1 MSGPTDRNRLDAE
14 ASPYLQQHADNP
26 VNWQPWDDAALEAA
40 RERDVPI
47 FLSVGYAACHW
58 CHVMEEESFEDDA
71 VAEALNEQFVP
82 IKVDREERP
91 DLDSVYQTA
100 CQMLSGRGGWPL
112 SAWLTPE
119 GEPFYVGTYF
129 PREARQGMPGFLDL
143 LDDVADSW
151 ADPEERAEFE
161 QRAATVTTR
170 VRGELEETG
179 EEPSTAQGADAEP
192 DAALGG
198 GSAEERGPSPIERAA
213 SAALRS
219 ADREHGGW
227 GQGPKFPQPAR
238 IEALFDA
245 GAGDGS
251 GDTADAGA
259 DEGSGE
265 AVDAGASGRSSNGEN
280 GNADADDEGTA
291 SEFHAVANA
300 ALAAMVDGGLYDHV
314 GGGFHRYCTDRDWTV
329 PHFEKMLYDNAELP
343 RSLLAGHQLTGH
355 DRYAAVASETFAFLD
370 RELAH
375 PDGAFAATLDA
386 RSAVPANRTA
396 GDDGEPGDGP
406 GDHEEGEF
414 YVWTPGEVAD
424 ALDDPERAELV
435 CDRYGITDRGN
446 FEGTTVLT
454 IDASIETLADTYDLT
469 SATVRERLDDARET
483 LRRVRE
489 SRPRPRRDDKV
500 IAAWNGLAIRALA
513 AGSIVLEDDE
523 LAERAST
530 ALDAVRTQLWDGEQL
545 ARRYVPG
552 DAGSGDAEESSSADV
567 QGRGYLEDYAF
578 LGRGALA
585 TYEATGDVDALA
597 FALNLGERVVDQF
610 YDESSGT
617 LYSTPAG
624 GEDLIARPQ
633 EPRDQS
639 TPSSLAVGTDLLLA
653 LGAFRTDDRFDEV
666 ARTVLATHASRL
678 EKRPLE
684 HPSLALAAER
694 ARAGSTE
701 VTLAIDGL
709 GASAESSTP
718 NGSLD
723 GAVDLPDA
731 WRSWLADRYLPRRLL
746 APRPATAE
754 GLSAWLDRLDM
765 DEAPPIWAGREA
777 GDDGSQSGDSAGSA
791 EGPTA
796 YVCREFTCS
805 RPLTEPVAADE
816 WLDG

>member
-1 MSGPTDRNRLDAE
+1 MSGPTDRNRLESE

-58 CHVMEEESFEDDA
+58 CHVMEEESFEDPA
-71 VAEALNEQFVP
+71 VAEALNENFVP

-100 CQMLSGRGGWPL
+100 CQMMSGRGGWPL

-129 PREARQGMPGFLDL
+129 PRESRQGMPGFLDL

-170 VRGELEETG
+170 IRGELEETG
-179 EEPSTAQGADAEP
+179 EEPSAAQGAGAEP
-192 DAALGG
+192 DAAVGDG
-198 GSAEERGPSPIERAA
+198 AAAETGPSPVERAA
-213 SAALRS
+213 SAALRN

-245 GAGDGS
+245 GAGDPSGGAADAGTSEGS
-251 GDTADAGA
+251 GDAGA
-259 DEGSGE
+259 GDGSG
-265 AVDAGASGRSSNGEN
+265 DSEN
-280 GNADADDEGTA
+280 GNADDEGTA

-355 DRYAAVASETFAFLD
+355 DRYATVARETFAFLD

-375 PDGAFAATLDA
+375 PDGSISATLDA
-386 RSAVPANRTA
+386 RSAVPTNRTA
-396 GDDGEPGDGP
+396 DGEPGE
-406 GDHEEGEF
+406 HEEGEF
-414 YVWTPGEVAD
+414 YVWTPAEVAD
-424 ALDDPERAELV
+424 ALDDPELSELV

-446 FEGTTVLT
+446 FEGATVLT
-454 IDASIETLADTYDLT
+454 IDTSIETLAETYDLAP
-469 SATVRERLDDARET
+469 ATVRKRLDDARET

-523 LAERAST
+523 LVKRAST

-552 DAGSGDAEESSSADV
+552 DAGGGDAEESSSVDV

-585 TYEATGDVDALA
+585 CYEATGDVDALA
-597 FALNLGERVVDQF
+597 FALDLGERIVGQF
-610 YDESSGT
+610 YDETSET
-617 LYSTPAG
+617 LYTTPAG

-653 LGAFRTDDRFDEV
+653 LDAFRTDDRFDEV
-666 ARTVLATHASRL
+666 ARAVLATHESRL

-709 GASAESSTP
+709 GASGESSTL
-718 NGSLD
+718 NGSPD
-723 GAVDLPDA
+723 GAVGLSDA

-754 GLSAWLDRLDM
+754 GLAAWLDRLDL

-777 GDDGSQSGDSAGSA
+777 GDGGSQSGDSTGFA

-796 YVCREFTCS
+796 YVCRGFTCS
-805 RPLTEPVAADE
+805 RPLTDPAAADE

>member
-26 VNWQPWDDAALEAA
+26 VNWQPWDDAALAAA

-58 CHVMEEESFEDDA
+58 CHVMEEESFEDPA
-71 VAEALNEQFVP
+71 VAETLNENFVP

-100 CQMLSGRGGWPL
+100 CQMVSGRGGWPL

-161 QRAATVTTR
+161 DRAETITTR
-170 VRGELEETG
+170 IRGELEHTDDDTPTASATG
-179 EEPSTAQGADAEP
+179 VDSDGVPGGADDE
-192 DAALGG
+192 
-198 GSAEERGPSPIERAA
+198 GPSPLERAA
-213 SAALRS
+213 SAALRN

-245 GAGDGS
+245 GAGDRTDDTEENSDTGS
-251 GDTADAGA
+251 H
-259 DEGSGE
+259 
-265 AVDAGASGRSSNGEN
+265 
-280 GNADADDEGTA
+280 

-343 RSLLAGHQLTGH
+343 RALLAAHQLTGH
-355 DRYAAVASETFAFLD
+355 DRYATVARETFDFLD

-386 RSAVPANRTA
+386 RSAVPADRT
-396 GDDGEPGDGP
+396 DDGEPGEQ
-406 GDHEEGEF
+406 EEGAF
-414 YVWTPGEVAD
+414 YVWTPAEVRAVLED
-424 ALDDPERAELV
+424 PELDDLV
-435 CDRYGITDRGN
+435 CDRYGITERGN
-446 FEGTTVLT
+446 FEGATVLT
-454 IDASIETLADTYDLT
+454 IAASIEELAGEHDLDPEPIR
-469 SATVRERLDDARET
+469 ARLDDARQQ
-483 LRRVRE
+483 LRTARE
-489 SRPRPRRDDKV
+489 DRPRPRRDDKV
-500 IAAWNGLAIRALA
+500 IAGWNGLAIRALA
-513 AGSIVLEDDE
+513 AGAIVLEDDD
-523 LAERAST
+523 LAERASD
-530 ALDAVRTQLWDGEQL
+530 ALEAVRTNLWDGESL
-545 ARRYVPG
+545 ARRYVPMG
-552 DAGSGDAEESSSADV
+552 DGQDADGSAGSAAVDV

-585 TYEATGDVDALA
+585 CYEATGDVDALA
-597 FALNLGERVVDQF
+597 FALDLGERIVEQF
-610 YDESSGT
+610 YDEGAAT

-653 LGAFRTDDRFDEV
+653 LDAFRPDDRFDRV
-666 ARTVLATHASRL
+666 GRRVLATHASRL

-701 VTLAIDGL
+701 VTISIEGL
-709 GASAESSTP
+709 GSSAGDDESAGRVGVP
-718 NGSLD
+718 GPW
-723 GAVDLPDA
+723 GA
-731 WRSWLADRYLPRRLL
+731 WLADRYLPRRLL
-746 APRPATAE
+746 APRPATAD
-754 GLSAWLDRLDM
+754 GLADWLDRLDL

-777 GDDGSQSGDSAGSA
+777 QDADAAEAAGS
-791 EGPTA
+791 PTA
-796 YVCREFTCS
+796 YVCRDFTCS
-805 RPLTEPVAADE
+805 RPLTDPAEADE